1 MPQQAEPATET
12 DDAFARALFAKLAV
26 QDGNVV
32 VSPTSVEACVLMA
45 LAGARGATASQ
56 MAQALQLSDV
66 TEIDI
71 ERLLDRDATRAA
83 GPTPK
88 GEAPASKLVIA
99 NSAWVQQGFP
109 IHDAYR
115 KLLET
120 RGRATLESVD
130 FLNQTE
136 AARRAIN
143 AWVDGRTE
151 HKISELLAPGALDS
165 SARLVLANA
174 IYFKGPWARPF
185 HKEATTPQ
193 PFLRP
198 GQAPLSVPLMHLASR
213 FRYLETDSYQAVEL
227 SYQQSDVSMVV
238 WLPRKAEALGELERE
253 LSAASIAVSL
263 NTLAPASVELFLPKF
278 KINNTT
284 SLARPLADLGMKDAF
299 TPAADFSGISDQSL
313 SISAV
318 VHQALVAVDEVGTE
332 AAAATA
338 MVAVGAARP
347 DLREQKIFR
356 ADHPFLFAIRNHTSG
371 EILFIGRVV
380 TPGT

>member
-1 MPQQAEPATET
+1 MSRHAESTT
-12 DDAFARALFAKLAV
+12 DVEDAFAWALFAKLTV

-56 MAQALQLSDV
+56 MAQALQLPDAK
-66 TEIDI
+66 EIDI
-71 ERLLDRDATRAA
+71 ARLLDRDATRAA
-83 GPTPK
+83 GPAPEA
-88 GEAPASKLVIA
+88 EAPGSKLVIA

-109 IHDAYR
+109 IQDAYR

-120 RGRATLESVD
+120 NGRATLESVD
-130 FLNQTE
+130 FAAQTE

-151 HKISELLAPGALDS
+151 HKIHELLAPGALAS

-185 HKEATTPQ
+185 HKEATKPQ

-198 GQAPLSVPLMHLASR
+198 GQPPISVPLMHLDAR

-227 SYQQSDVSMVV
+227 PYKQSDVSMVV
-238 WLPRKAEALGELERE
+238 WLPRKAEALGKLERE
-253 LSAASIAVSL
+253 LSATSIAASL
-263 NTLAPASVELFLPKF
+263 KSLATANVELFLPKF

-284 SLARPLADLGMKDAF
+284 SLAKPLADLGMKDAF
-299 TPAADFSGISDQSL
+299 SPAADFSGISSQSL

-318 VHQALVAVDEVGTE
+318 VHQALVEVDEVGTE

-380 TPGT
+380 APGP